1 MLTPMRCRSSRLA
14 RAAVALATLAALAA
28 AGSAC
33 GGGRPAAVVSTL
45 TPSAAASAA
54 ATATPSPGTTAGGTA
69 KPSGDTTVA
78 PASTAT
84 PGSAGSVSA
93 SPAVITDAG
102 IRADLL
108 KRLGSSPTLVGLE
121 IKVRVVHRVVY
132 LFGTVKSKAEKA
144 AAEHIAVTEPGIA
157 RVESLIE
164 IVPGGG
170 GY

>member
-1 MLTPMRCRSSRLA
+1 MLTPMRRRSSRLA
-14 RAAVALATLAALAA
+14 CAALALATLAALA

-45 TPSAAASAA
+45 TPSAAAS
-54 ATATPSPGTTAGGTA
+54 TAPAGTPSPGTSGGGTA
-69 KPSGDTTVA
+69 QPLGGATVR

-84 PGSAGSVSA
+84 PSSAGSGSV
-93 SPAVITDAG
+93 SPAVITDTS

-108 KRLGSSPTLVGLE
+108 KRLGASPTLVGLE

-144 AAEHIAVTEPGIA
+144 AAEHIAVTEPGVA